1 MTERTQAEL
10 ERVRRD
16 IASCRAAMN
25 NPKVGLFAM
34 KRLYAVYGSLLRQA
48 EQLEIDLAIQHVT
61 GEPDEKELSHQP
73 HPYYHG

>member
-25 NPKVGLFAM
+25 SSKVGLFAM

-48 EQLEIDLAIQHVT
+48 EQLEIDLAIDHVH
-61 GEPDEKELSHQP
+61 GEPNDKDLATKP
-73 HPYYHG
+73 TYYQNG